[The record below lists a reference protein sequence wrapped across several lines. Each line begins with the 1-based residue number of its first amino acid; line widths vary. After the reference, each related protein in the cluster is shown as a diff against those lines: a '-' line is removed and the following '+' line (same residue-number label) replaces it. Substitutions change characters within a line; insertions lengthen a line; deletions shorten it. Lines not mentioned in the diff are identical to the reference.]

1 MARLPTA
8 RTVAS
13 VPSSLPLGG
22 ASRLRRLWRQLR
34 GGLISRRRA
43 AASVAVGLFVG
54 ALPLYGLHLP
64 LVLLVCIPARL
75 DVVTAYLAANVSNPL
90 FAPFLVFAEV
100 QLGAFILSGK
110 WAGFDLEQARHLDVA
125 DVGGYLAVGSALL
138 ASALAALGAAITLR
152 VLPQQRSGV
161 AEQLERAIA
170 RAVARYASAHRR
182 DRIYARLKLN
192 SDPATSVLAELGE
205 AGTVL
210 DAGCGR
216 GQFGILLSELG
227 TADRVIARDWDER
240 RLAVAKRAGSE
251 REDFE
256 LANLLDAEWPAADTI
271 LLLDV
276 LHYLPVAEQDAV
288 LRRAASALRPGG
300 RILIRQLETRR
311 RLAKLWERLC
321 VRLGVYRASGL
332 FPRKL
337 EQVVGVLSEQSLD
350 VQVLESPALWGN
362 RFLVASRGQTPSAPE
377 CKTGSSSESEEPAA
391 SVSAGT
397 SASSASPR

>member
-13 VPSSLPLGG
+13 VPSSLPPGG
-22 ASRLRRLWRQLR
+22 AGRLRRLWRQLR

-100 QLGAFILSGK
+100 QLGAFALSGK
-110 WAGFDLEQARHLDVA
+110 WAGFDLERARNLDVA

-138 ASALAALGAAITLR
+138 ATTLASLGAAITLR
-152 VLPQQRSGV
+152 VLPQRSGE

-170 RAVARYASAHRR
+170 RAVARYSSAHRR

-240 RLAVAKRAGSE
+240 RLAVARRAGSE
-251 REDFE
+251 RDDFE
-256 LANLLDAEWPAADTI
+256 LADLLDSEWPAADTI

-311 RLAKLWERLC
+311 RFAKLWERLC

-337 EQVVGVLSEQSLD
+337 EQVVGVLSGQSLD
-350 VQVLESPALWGN
+350 VRVLESPALWGN
-362 RFLVASRGQTPSAPE
+362 RFLFASKGQTPSAPE
-377 CKTGSSSESEEPAA
+377 CTAGSNSARDELAA
-391 SVSAGT
+391 SVSGAT
-397 SASSASPR
+397 SASRASPR